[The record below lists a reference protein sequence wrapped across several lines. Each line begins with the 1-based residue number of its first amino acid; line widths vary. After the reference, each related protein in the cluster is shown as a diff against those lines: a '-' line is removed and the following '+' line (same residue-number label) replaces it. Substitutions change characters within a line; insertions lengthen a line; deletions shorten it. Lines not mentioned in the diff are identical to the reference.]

1 MIVEQ
6 HKQRRLLTG
15 CGLAAAASVGL
26 MAFSIAYH
34 LAVVSDALLVPLVAG
49 LAIVM
54 GVGTTVA
61 IFSLKR
67 S

>member
-1 MIVEQ
+1 MTVEQ
-6 HKQRRLLTG
+6 HRQRRMLVG

-34 LAVVSDALLVPLVAG
+34 LAAVSAWVLLPLVAG
-49 LAIVM
+49 LAVVM
-54 GVGTTVA
+54 GIGVIVA
-61 IFSLKR
+61 IFSLRR